1 MRLAERLRNALAE
14 GHSRDDVP
22 DRIATRDP
30 RMDRDII
37 LAPAAVLVAITDRPE
52 PGLILTQR
60 SSRLRKHA
68 GQVAFPGGKVDE
80 TDADVVA
87 AALREAEEE
96 IALPPG
102 SAEVIG
108 TSDRYSTFTGFDII
122 PVLAVVPA
130 DLPLKAQADEVEDW
144 FEVPLAYALDPAR
157 RLRREMEWEGAT
169 RHYFEIMWQERRIW
183 GITAAILANLSWRLG
198 YDREPA

>member
-1 MRLAERLRNALAE
+1 MSLADRLKAALAE
-14 GHSRDDVP
+14 GHRRGDP
-22 DRIATRDP
+22 GQRIAARDP
-30 RMDRDII
+30 RIETNII

-80 TDADVVA
+80 SDANEIA

-96 IALPPG
+96 IGLPP
-102 SAEVIG
+102 SLAHIIG

-130 DLPLKAQADEVEDW
+130 DLPLEAQADEVDDW
-144 FEVPLAYALDPAR
+144 FEVPLAFAMDPANR
-157 RLRREMEWEGAT
+157 VRREMVWEGAT
-169 RHYFEIMWQERRIW
+169 RHFYEILWGDRRIW

-198 YDREPA
+198 YDRETA